1 MESMPG
7 DLQKPVS
14 LQTLTC
20 FVAGPTGSECS
31 DVGELQLLNLGGQL
45 ELHQLENV
53 TEEAAKVANIRKKK
67 ELRELKL
74 KWTVGCEDDAK
85 VLKALKPH
93 DGLQAVR
100 IESYGGA
107 NFPAW
112 MSMSRNMV
120 EIHLHNCKK
129 LQWLFS
135 SGTSFTFPNL
145 KEFTLRD
152 LECLER
158 WWELSNEELGKKVLF
173 PQLEKLSI
181 VGCPKL
187 KALPEATLL
196 GESYGTMARSAFPA
210 LKELKLKNL
219 QSFKSWEA
227 VEGTQR
233 GHIVFPKLEKITIKE
248 CLVLIALPE
257 AALLGESYGT
267 MARSAFPALKE
278 LKLKNLQSFKSWE
291 AVEGTQRGHIIF
303 PKLEKI
309 TIKECPVLIA
319 LPEAA
324 LFGESYGTMARSAF
338 PALKELELQ
347 NLQRFESWETVEG
360 TQGGYIVFPKLEE
373 LKIEKCPMLK
383 ALPEPS
389 FDGDY
394 SMARSA
400 FPALKVLKWESTRTS
415 EEDMFLWVARHKT
428 LLINVEL
435 GSCGDTKTTL
445 AAADDRFTQVVD
457 AMQKGNHNDFPLT
470 HLKLV
475 GFKSGGTE
483 LYAYFI
489 QLQRLEIN
497 GCAALVHWPEKE
509 FQSLVSL
516 KSLVIKK
523 CEQLVGYAQT
533 PAAEPSATSESSSE
547 LLPRLESLEIYDC
560 GSMLEVFRL
569 PASLRKMVFRL
580 CSKLKSVFS
589 TRLQQEQ
596 SAALILQEPP
606 PVYSEVS
613 SSPVVARTEHLP
625 FPCLEDI
632 RISWCDSFTGVLYLP
647 PSLKEILIYGCGG
660 LRSVESHSGEFPSL
674 EHKHTHRSKAC
685 TLKAVLV

>member
-7 DLQKPVS
+7 DLQKLVS

-120 EIHLHNCKK
+120 EIHLHYCKK

-135 SGTSFTFPNL
+135 SDTSFTFPNL
-145 KEFTLRD
+145 KEFTLGD

-158 WWELSNEELGKKVLF
+158 WWELSNEELGKEVLF

-181 VGCPKL
+181 VDCPKL

-210 LKELKLKNL
+210 LKELKLKAL
-219 QSFKSWEA
+219 QSFESWEA
-227 VEGTQR
+227 VEGTQ
-233 GHIVFPKLEKITIKE
+233 GGQIVFP
-248 CLVLIALPE
+248 
-257 AALLGESYGT
+257 
-267 MARSAFPALKE
+267 M
-278 LKLKNLQSFKSWE
+278 
-291 AVEGTQRGHIIF
+291 
-303 PKLEKI
+303 
-309 TIKECPVLIA
+309 
-319 LPEAA
+319 
-324 LFGESYGTMARSAF
+324 
-338 PALKELELQ
+338 
-347 NLQRFESWETVEG
+347 
-360 TQGGYIVFPKLEE
+360 LEE
-373 LKIEKCPMLK
+373 LVIEKCPVLK
-383 ALPEPS
+383 ALPEAS

-400 FPALKVLKWESTRTS
+400 FPALKVLKWESTRTT

-435 GSCGDTKTTL
+435 GSCGDTETTL

-470 HLKLV
+470 HLKLY
-475 GFKSGGTE
+475 GFKLGGTE
-483 LYAYFI
+483 LYGYFI
-489 QLQRLEIN
+489 HLQRLEIYD
-497 GCAALVHWPEKE
+497 CAALVHWPEKE

-516 KSLVIKK
+516 KSLMIAE
-523 CEQLVGYAQT
+523 CHNLVGYAQS
-533 PAAEPSATSESSSE
+533 PAAEPSATSESSSQ
-547 LLPRLESLEIYDC
+547 LLPRLESLEISIC
-560 GSMLEVFRL
+560 SSMVEVFSLPASLREMEFKSCDKLKSVFRL
-569 PASLRKMVFRL
+569 PASPRKIEFTR
-580 CSKLKSVFS
+580 CDNLKSVFS
-589 TRLQQEQ
+589 RRLQQEQ
-596 SAALILQEPP
+596 SAASILQGPS

-613 SSPVVARTEHLP
+613 SSPAVARAEHLP
-625 FPCLEDI
+625 FPCLEEI
-632 RISWCDSFTGVLYLP
+632 KIWWCDSFIGVLYLP
-647 PSLKEILIYGCGG
+647 PSLHRILIYGCGG
-660 LRSVESHSGEFPSL
+660 LRSVESQSGEFPSL
-674 EHKHTHRSKAC
+674 EILNIGKCK
-685 TLKAVLV
+685 TLSSLPDGPQAYSSLQRLCITNCPSLKRLPTCLQQRLSSLEYKWLDARYKGMHVSVSTSIILSRISATNSDMLPDILILILTNFL